1 MNKKNI
7 LNYFL
12 ILYFFITISLFFI
25 LFIIFIN
32 TDFIQKKKN
41 NYISKVFNSGRFE
54 YIYLPKIIYLSVI
67 GNFKKVEQIYMNL
80 NFEDQIILEDSRN
93 QAIKDFE
100 NKTFNPNIFVE
111 TDVSINHN
119 NLNVKGNI
127 RLKGDRDI
135 HWRNRDS
142 SSYKVN
148 LSSDNYLLNMNKFSL
163 QKPRARNYIHE
174 WIYLKFAENE
184 NIISI
189 DYEFIN
195 LNINGESFGLYV
207 LEEGFNKDLLEKNG
221 RRNGP
226 IFSLNE
232 TLSTNTEEPI
242 FKVYNEKYWLK
253 NENIEIYKTARQN
266 LENFFNGKTSAKE
279 VFDRKKWASFFAI
292 TDITHTYHGL
302 YAKSVKFYFNPVSN
316 LFEPIPFDG
325 HRKKPNYSKFSS
337 NYDNRILLDIIT
349 EPKNDGIEFEN
360 FFLWTKKFF
369 FDEDGSLNKE
379 FYSLY
384 LQELKKISSISYLDN
399 FFKKNKKKIN
409 FINSKIYGDFFLYDN
424 VFSYGPGIYYFNQ
437 KDFYFRSEIIKKKL
451 GNSGLILAIEDHN
464 KKKIII
470 SNNFPKHHILV
481 EKKYGELNISHVVCN
496 SNLNQQDIYYEVNKI
511 VNYFVDVTIDIS
523 SDIYSNCEYVIAK
536 DENDNSQSIKI
547 DKINK
552 IYKNN
557 NSKYSK
563 KNLFEYEN
571 NYKKYFYTNGNN
583 LFLKDKTI
591 MIDETLILPEYFT
604 LNVQPGEKIKLIN
617 NSFIISKANIISKCK
632 KEDPCEISGNKDNFG
647 GGILFLNNI
656 NKNTLEYTNFS
667 YLSGL
672 KTDFE
677 RDGIIFS
684 EKTEHIYKN
693 KYTSEI
699 QINIPQNSG
708 LKSYILYGA
717 INFNQT
723 RLDMKN
729 VNFYSIYSEDALNII
744 NSQFNLNN
752 VYFDNIYSDAIDIDT
767 GVGTFKNLS
776 FSNIYND
783 ALDFSNSDIKGEILK
798 FNNIGDKMISVGE
811 NSKVNLKN
819 INGIKSSVGI
829 ASKDGS
835 FTNIKNINL
844 QDVKIPFASYQ
855 KKKLY
860 NVGNLIISN
869 YSSKNY
875 LVEYLKDRNS
885 SLVINDIRMNEIQ
898 NFPFEVIYRKKY
910 ELLKNI

>member
-1 MNKKNI
+1 MNKRKI
-7 LNYFL
+7 FNYFL
-12 ILYFFITISLFFI
+12 IFYFFITITFFSI

-32 TDFIQKKKN
+32 TDLIQNKKN
-41 NYISKVFNSGRFE
+41 NYINKIFNSGRFE

-67 GNFKKVEQIYMNL
+67 SNFKKIEQIYINL

-93 QAIKDFE
+93 QAIKDFG
-100 NKTFNPNIFVE
+100 NNTFDPNIFVE
-111 TDVSINHN
+111 TDVNINHN
-119 NLNVKGNI
+119 NSNAKGTI

-135 HWRNRDS
+135 HWKNKDN

-148 LSSDNYLLNMNKFSL
+148 LSNDNFILNMNKFSL

-174 WIYLKFAENE
+174 WIYLKFAKNE

-232 TLSTNTEEPI
+232 TFSTNPEEAI
-242 FKVYNEKYWLK
+242 FKIYNEQYWLK
-253 NENIEIYKTARQN
+253 EENIKVFKTAKQN
-266 LENFFNGKTSAKE
+266 LENFFNGNTKAKD
-279 VFDRKKWASFFAI
+279 VFDLKKWASFFAI

-325 HRKKPNYSKFSS
+325 HRKKPNYSKFSP

-349 EPKNDGIEFEN
+349 EPKNDGLEFEN
-360 FFLWTKKFF
+360 FFLWIKKFF
-369 FDEDGSLNKE
+369 FSEDNSLNQE
-379 FYSLY
+379 FYSMY
-384 LQELKKISSISYLDN
+384 LQELKRISSVSYLDN
-399 FFKKNKKKIN
+399 FFKKNKKKID
-409 FINSKIYGDFFLYDN
+409 FINSKIYGDYFLYDN

-437 KDFYFRSEIIKKKL
+437 KDFYFRSEIINKKL
-451 GNSGLILAIEDHN
+451 INSGLILAIEDNN
-464 KKKIII
+464 KNQIII
-470 SNNFPKHHILV
+470 SNNFPKHHFSP
-481 EKKYGELNISHVVCN
+481 EKKYGELYISHIVCN
-496 SNLNQQDIYYEVNKI
+496 SILNQQDTYYKVNQKI
-511 VNYFVDVTIDIS
+511 NYFKKVKIDTNS
-523 SDIYSNCEYVIAK
+523 NNLKNCEYIIAK
-536 DENDNSQSIKI
+536 DENYNSQSIKI
-547 DKINK
+547 NKLNK
-552 IYKNN
+552 IYNKKNL
-557 NSKYSK
+557 KYSK
-563 KNLFEYEN
+563 KNSFEYEN
-571 NYKKYFYTNGNN
+571 NYKNYFYIKEKN

-591 MIDETLILPEYFT
+591 LIDESLILPENFT
-604 LNVQPGEKIKLIN
+604 LNIRPGEKIKLIN
-617 NSFIISKANIISKCK
+617 NSFIISKANIISICK
-632 KEDPCEISGNKDNFG
+632 KENPCEISGNKDNFG
-647 GGILFLNNI
+647 GGILFLNNKQ
-656 NKNTLEYTNFS
+656 KNILEYINFS

-677 RDGIIFS
+677 YNGKLFS
-684 EKTEHIYKN
+684 EKTKHIYKN
-693 KYTSEI
+693 KYASEM
-699 QINIPQNSG
+699 QVNIPQNSEF
-708 LKSYILYGA
+708 KSFILYGA

-723 RLDMKN
+723 SIEMKN
-729 VNFYSIYSEDALNII
+729 VKFHSIYSEDALNII
-744 NSQFNLNN
+744 NSKFNLKN
-752 VYFDNIYSDAIDIDT
+752 VYFDNVYSDAIDIDT
-767 GVGTFKNLS
+767 GVGTFEYLS

-783 ALDFSNSDIKGEILK
+783 ALDFSNSNIKGGVLK

-811 NSKVNLKN
+811 NSRVNLNN

-835 FTNIKNINL
+835 FTSIENINL
-844 QDVKIPFASYQ
+844 KNVKIPFASYQ

-860 NVGNLIISN
+860 DIGNLTIKN
-869 YSSKNY
+869 YSSKDN

-885 SLVINDIRMNEIQ
+885 NLVINNHSMKEIQ
-898 NFPFEVIYRKKY
+898 NFPLEIIYKKRY